1 MKEPTSGLATQR
13 PSRSIR
19 ILTTAG
25 AASVYRM
32 PNVSFRPSPFGEN
45 AAGAT
50 ATSPSVRLTLSGMS
64 FCTETPAAV
73 RAVMT
78 TL

>member
-1 MKEPTSGLATQR
+1 MAK
-13 PSRSIR
+13 
-19 ILTTAG
+19 
-25 AASVYRM
+25 
-32 PNVSFRPSPFGEN
+32 VSFRPSPFGEN

-50 ATSPSVRLTLSGMS
+50 VTSPSVRLTLSGMS

-73 RAVMT
+73 RAVTT